1 MEHVEILILEL
12 LGIVVLLILGIVNY
26 MKTRNDRIAI
36 HMNTGKDQVVIKT
49 QFNGTDSVSF
59 TIKPRI
65 KKKTHLIAFILALPI
80 LVKKLTG
87 SYEAGARHLVENTLI
102 SKEEMRKILEL
113 SIQHSIE
120 ELNNYLDTVKEG
132 NE

>member
-1 MEHVEILILEL
+1 MEHIEILILEIA
-12 LGIVVLLILGIVNY
+12 GIVVLLILGIVKY
-26 MKTRNDRIAI
+26 VKTRNDRIAI
-36 HMNTGKDQVVIKT
+36 YMDTKKDRVVIKT

-87 SYEAGARHLVENTLI
+87 SYEAGARHLVEKTLI
-102 SKEEMRKILEL
+102 SKEEMRKILEI

-120 ELNNYLDTVKEG
+120 ELNNYLDTVKKG

>member
-1 MEHVEILILEL
+1 
-12 LGIVVLLILGIVNY
+12 
-26 MKTRNDRIAI
+26 
-36 HMNTGKDQVVIKT
+36 MNTGKDRVVIKT

-65 KKKTHLIAFILALPI
+65 KKKIHLIGFILGLPS
-80 LVKKLTG
+80 LVKRLTG
-87 SYEAGARHLVENTLI
+87 SYEKGARYLVENNLI
-102 SKEEMRKILEL
+102 PKEEMRKILEI

-120 ELNNYLDTVKEG
+120 ELNNYLETVKED